1 MSFTLLLESDAGTK
15 GVGGITSTVSYNFN
29 WSILPN
35 DFPYEM
41 TFSFASADAGTLT
54 AGSQYEIRISGLN
67 AVPRAYAPTS
77 KAVAGSTTCV
87 GLIRPSSVGT
97 TYYLSSTYQ
106 DNPPVYLLERPS
118 GNNFSVDI
126 ISIDGVTTPAYN
138 MKWALI
144 LFFKKV

>member
-1 MSFTLLLESDAGTK
+1 MSFTLLLESDAGTAN
-15 GVGGITSTVSYNFN
+15 GGLTSSVSYNFN

-41 TFSFASADAGTLT
+41 TFSFASRDAGALT
-54 AGSQYEIRISGLN
+54 ASSQYEIRITGLN
-67 AVPRAYAPTS
+67 AVSRAYAPTTR
-77 KAVAGSTTCV
+77 AVAGSTNCI
-87 GLIRPSSVGT
+87 GLVRPNSVQAT
-97 TYYLSSTYQ
+97 HYLSSTYQ

-118 GNNFSVDI
+118 GNNFTIEI
-126 ISIDGVTTPAYN
+126 ISVDGVTTPAFT